1 MRRDMKK
8 TLAVGVAG
16 SALIWLWFNPLPV
29 NASVLPQYQAFGNIE
44 PWNVGDCQY
53 EAAANLLKFEYPQ
66 ANVTTNEV
74 IRAYREQGSSNP
86 ALDGDTD
93 ALTFLMNYGFDGYKL
108 GIFNQIYTRQQII
121 QDASQGGVWATLN
134 DEGHAVAIIAANSKR
149 VTFVDD
155 GLIQSWTWS
164 NWKWWRGHPYAMYA
178 LTWNTSTTTTLGG

>member
-1 MRRDMKK
+1 MKK

-121 QDASQGGVWATLN
+121 ADASQGGVWATFN